1 LNGSGRFRRGSKIKD
16 ENLMK
21 PNDWITDLRV
31 YEPGK
36 PLEEVARE
44 LGFDD
49 LESIV
54 KVASNENELGPSP
67 MAIEAMQES
76 ISDMHRYPDG
86 GTFYLKQKLA
96 DKLDVDPEHLLFG
109 CGSNE
114 LIVFL
119 GHVFLGPGK
128 NLIMGAEAFAV
139 YFLVAALY
147 QAECLRVPMP
157 EHTHDLTAMLDAITP
172 DTRMVAICNPNNPTG
187 TMVSQEAIDRFVEQ
201 LPDHVVAVFDEAYF
215 EVMPEERKP
224 DVLKYIRA
232 GKQNVMVLR
241 TFSKAYGLAGLRIGY
256 AVGHP
261 EIIQL
266 LNKVRQPFNVN
277 SMAQAAA
284 MAALDDVTHLVET
297 REMIFQGIAFFER
310 ELPKLGIE
318 TVPSGANFIL
328 VKTGKGREVFQALQ
342 QRKVIVRPMDPY
354 GLPDHIRITIGT
366 PGQNQTILDALKEVL
381 K

>member
-1 LNGSGRFRRGSKIKD
+1 
-16 ENLMK
+16 MK
-21 PNDWITDLRV
+21 AKDWISDLRI

-36 PLEEVARE
+36 PMEEVARE

-49 LESIV
+49 IAEIV

-76 ISDMHRYPDG
+76 ISEMHRYPDG
-86 GTFYLKQKLA
+86 GAFYLKNKLA
-96 DKLDVDPEHLLFG
+96 DKLGVDPEQLLFG

-119 GHVFLGPGK
+119 GHVFLGQGT

-147 QAECLRVPMP
+147 QAECIRVPMP
-157 EHTHDLTAMLDAITP
+157 EHMHDLDAMLAAVTPETRLIT
-172 DTRMVAICNPNNPTG
+172 VCNPNNPTG
-187 TMVSQEAIDRFVEQ
+187 TMVSPETIDAFIDK
-201 LPDHVVAVFDEAYF
+201 LPDHVVAVIDEAYF
-215 EVMPEERKP
+215 EVMPNDMKP
-224 DVLKYIRA
+224 NLLKHIRA
-232 GKQNVMVLR
+232 GRKNLILLR

-256 AVGHP
+256 AVAHP
-261 EIIQL
+261 ELIAL

-277 SMAQAAA
+277 AMAQSAA
-284 MAALDDVTHLVET
+284 MAALDDVTHIVET
-297 REMIFQGIAFFER
+297 REMIFQGLQYFEQ

-328 VKTGKGREVFQALQ
+328 IKAGNGREVFQELQ
-342 QRKVIVRPMDPY
+342 KRKVIVRPMDPY

-366 PGQNQTILDALKEVL
+366 PEQNQIMLNALKEVMA
-381 K
+381 

>member
-1 LNGSGRFRRGSKIKD
+1 MNPK
-16 ENLMK
+16 E
-21 PNDWITDLRV
+21 WISDLRV

-36 PLEEVARE
+36 PIEEVARE

-49 LESIV
+49 IAEIV

-67 MAIEAMQES
+67 LAMQAMQNVLTE
-76 ISDMHRYPDG
+76 MHRYPDG
-86 GTFYLKQKLA
+86 GAFYLKHKLA
-96 DKLDVDPEHLLFG
+96 EKLDVEPENLLFG

-119 GHVFLGPGK
+119 CHVFMGQGK

-139 YFLVAALY
+139 YFLANAMY
-147 QAECLRVPMP
+147 QGETIRVPMP
-157 EHTHDLTAMLDAITP
+157 EHVHDLDAMLAAITE
-172 DTRMVAICNPNNPTG
+172 DTRLVCICNPNNPTG
-187 TMVSQEAIDRFVEQ
+187 TMVSPEAIDAFIEK

-215 EVMPEERKP
+215 EVMPDAMKP
-224 DVLKYIRA
+224 DVLKHIRS
-232 GKQNVMVLR
+232 GKKNIIVLR

-256 AVGHP
+256 AVAHP
-261 EIIQL
+261 ELINL

-277 SMAQAAA
+277 LMAQAAA
-284 MAALDDVTHLVET
+284 MAALDDAEHLENT
-297 REMIFQGIAFFER
+297 REMVFQGLEFFER

-328 VKTGKGREVFQALQ
+328 IKTGNGRDVFLELQ
-342 QRKVIVRPMDPY
+342 KRKVIVRPMDPY

-366 PGQNQTILDALKEVL
+366 PEQNQIMLDALKDVL
-381 K
+381 G

>member
-1 LNGSGRFRRGSKIKD
+1 
-16 ENLMK
+16 MK
-21 PNDWITDLRV
+21 PKSWIEELRV

-44 LGFDD
+44 LGFEDI
-49 LESIV
+49 ESII

-67 MAIEAMQES
+67 LAIEAMKES
-76 ISDMHRYPDG
+76 ISEMHRYPDG
-86 GTFYLKQKLA
+86 GAFYLKRKLA
-96 DKLDVDPEHLLFG
+96 DKLGVDPEQLLFG

-119 GHVFLGPGK
+119 GHVFLGKGT

-147 QAECLRVPMP
+147 QADCIRVPMP
-157 EHTHDLTAMLDAITP
+157 EHTHDLDAMLDAITP
-172 DTRMVAICNPNNPTG
+172 ETRLVTVCNPNNPTG
-187 TMVSQEAIDRFVEQ
+187 TMVSQEAIDRFIEK

-215 EVMPEERKP
+215 EVMPEDRKP
-224 DVLKYIRA
+224 DLLKYIHA
-232 GKQNVMVLR
+232 GKKNVIILR

-256 AVGHP
+256 AIGHP

-277 SMAQAAA
+277 AMAQSAA

-297 REMIFQGIAFFER
+297 REIIFKGIAFFER
-310 ELPKLGIE
+310 ELPKLGIT

-328 VKTGKGREVFQALQ
+328 VKTGNGREVFQKLQ
-342 QRKVIVRPMDPY
+342 QLKVIVRPMDAY
-354 GLPDHIRITIGT
+354 GLPDYIRITLGT
-366 PGQNQTILDALKEVL
+366 PEQNQTTLDALKKVL
-381 K
+381 S